1 MIVCLILHLEE
12 EEFVDVCCD
21 LLKPTLLL
29 SVLSLF
35 VVGLKLCCR
44 VMSFLVAEIT
54 FFRCEYCRRCLESG
68 VNKFGSISYGG
79 EKFDGIIIFERVVA
93 VSC

>member
-1 MIVCLILHLEE
+1 MLV
-12 EEFVDVCCD
+12 
-21 LLKPTLLL
+21 
-29 SVLSLF
+29 

-68 VNKFGSISYGG
+68 VNKFGSMAYGG
-79 EKFDGIIIFERVVA
+79 KKFDGIIISNEMLLFHVRTR
-93 VSC
+93 